1 LSIGLQSKTRSRK
14 KHYLAEPSPAAM
26 SSKNVVSD
34 AEWVEA
40 RVAFMQ
46 LEAEHKAA
54 TIALAKKRQIQ
65 VAIEAWT
72 TCQVFRSAKHAG
84 PRSHE
89 RGPHLKHSTAR

>member
-1 LSIGLQSKTRSRK
+1 
-14 KHYLAEPSPAAM
+14 M

-54 TIALAKKRQIQ
+54 TIALAKKRQ
-65 VAIEAWT
+65 ALPW
-72 TCQVFRSAKHAG
+72 RS
-84 PRSHE
+84 RT
-89 RGPHLKHSTAR
+89 R

>member
-1 LSIGLQSKTRSRK
+1 M
-14 KHYLAEPSPAAM
+14 HYLAEPSPAAM

-54 TIALAKKRQIQ
+54 TIALAKKRQA
-65 VAIEAWT
+65 VARWRSRPGKLARYFDLQA
-72 TCQVFRSAKHAG
+72 TC
-84 PRSHE
+84 
-89 RGPHLKHSTAR
+89 

>member
-1 LSIGLQSKTRSRK
+1 M
-14 KHYLAEPSPAAM
+14 HYLAEPSPAAM

-54 TIALAKKRQIQ
+54 TIALAKKR
-65 VAIEAWT
+65 
-72 TCQVFRSAKHAG
+72 
-84 PRSHE
+84 
-89 RGPHLKHSTAR
+89 